1 MKKVIFAVLISFAFM
16 ASVSSQSTFK
26 PIVFKEIY
34 QEVLQLNHDRFVS
47 VDRIQI
53 GDTVLFPSLT
63 IGGVNQFLV
72 ADAPVNGVHDC
83 LYRMTGKYIYGQ
95 LKTTPLPV
103 AKKVVPVPVKAQDV
117 PFWASDLFLKS
128 LIGIMI
134 LMTLIYLVVYYGYM
148 KNRNVNSNPVVLGG
162 LSDNPVEAAAQVNAL
177 IPGSRVVKSERGRLI
192 GVTPTKVKMN
202 FSDGIKKVKLIS
214 GEEYYR
220 ITQADRAVRYA
231 RKSCGNLIDG
241 SLAYLPEGWTFV
253 PSTEENST
261 WVAPKTEE
269 KTVVEAK
276 VDSKPETEEVK
287 PEIKNDE
294 LFKDSV
300 LNGFDVAIILDAAG
314 KMSNHPSSI
323 SVGDLTVHFYKN
335 NEKAE

>member
-16 ASVSSQSTFK
+16 ASVSAQSTFK

-34 QEVLQLNHDRFVS
+34 QEVLQLNHDRFAN

-103 AKKVVPVPVKAQDV
+103 AKKVVPVPVKAQDI
-117 PFWASDLFLKS
+117 PFWASDVFLKS

-134 LMTLIYLVVYYGYM
+134 LMTLIYLVVYYGYI
-148 KNRNVNSNPVVLGG
+148 KDHDVNSNPVLPGG
-162 LSDNPVEAAAQVNAL
+162 LSDDA
-177 IPGSRVVKSERGRLI
+177 SRAKQQIEGITAGLQIIKVERGRVF
-192 GVTPTKVKMN
+192 GNTRAKVIMN
-202 FSDGIKKVKLIS
+202 FSNKPQEKYLIS
-214 GEEYYR
+214 GEDTYRVTEFNGLFSYYR
-220 ITQADRAVRYA
+220 QH
-231 RKSCGNLIDG
+231 CGNRMNPIADG
-241 SLAYLPEGWTFV
+241 QFDLPDGWVFV
-253 PSTEENST
+253 PYTNEQST
-261 WVAPKTEE
+261 WSAPEVEE
-269 KTVVEAK
+269 T
-276 VDSKPETEEVK
+276 KPETEEIK
-287 PEIKNDE
+287 SEIKNDE
-294 LFKDSV
+294 LFKNSV
-300 LNGFDVAIILDAAG
+300 LSGADITMILDAAG
-314 KMSNHPSSI
+314 KMGNSPSSI
-323 SVGDLTVHFYKN
+323 SVGDLTVRFYKN